1 MPIKG
6 IFGGH
11 DKKNSINSPT
21 DVDKQIL
28 RINTLEVQIKRLLEF
43 EKQTRL
49 SMIGSDKLV
58 KDRGS
63 STEPKK
69 VAAHQS
75 EQEFHSKRNVEDK
88 KEFNLQV
95 QKVNELSK
103 RIDNLEK
110 MVQEIVLSQRANQS
124 ERAMGKDMERPRE
137 HRSRNDGQE
146 QSDPFSSLIDMRV
159 RELEKNYER
168 DHEVQAGIL
177 LQIGELVEKHNHMLG
192 KWEKKESE
200 EIQQNPI
207 IKTLYIDKFY
217 LDKYEQ
223 NNNIGQIGIHEL
235 SGALNIGA
243 TYGKDVIPSRIT
255 EEVKEEIEKIK
266 AAKEEMEK
274 QQTSTDESAKP
285 EKDESSSDST
295 AIPDEEEDNYTEI
308 RIED

>member
-6 IFGGH
+6 IFGR
-11 DKKNSINSPT
+11 DNKENSINST
-21 DVDKQIL
+21 NNVEKQIL

-43 EKQTRL
+43 EKQLRL
-49 SMIGSDKLV
+49 SMVGTDKLV
-58 KDRGS
+58 KDRRS
-63 STEPKK
+63 STEHKK
-69 VAAHQS
+69 VDANKS
-75 EQEFHSKRNVEDK
+75 ELEFLSKSNVENK
-88 KEFNLQV
+88 KELNQQG
-95 QKVNELSK
+95 QKVNELSR

-110 MVQEIVLSQRANQS
+110 MVQELILSQRANHS
-124 ERAMGKDMERPRE
+124 EKAMGKDMDRPRE
-137 HRSRNDGQE
+137 NRSVEQE
-146 QSDPFSSLIDMRV
+146 SSDYHSSLINMRV

-168 DHEVQAGIL
+168 FNEVQAGIII
-177 LQIGELVEKHNHMLG
+177 QIGELVEKHNHILG

-285 EKDESSSDST
+285 EKDESSSDS
-295 AIPDEEEDNYTEI
+295 APIPDEEEEEDNYTEI